1 MEIGWPR
8 VCFIWTV
15 PVHICGPGVI
25 INSWFFHAQSVSVW
39 MINYMVILR
48 LGAVQKSVR
57 GGQSPKL
64 EVLGQRRAFCLWALG
79 LWILREL
86 SGILRQDWEHEGRD
100 GLSQENHV
108 GPLRAG
114 RLHCFSEGATSMESK
129 DRWESLAW
137 VQVTA
142 SATLGYFLNAQRLS
156 FLLWECG

>member
-1 MEIGWPR
+1 MGIGWPR

-15 PVHICGPGVI
+15 PVHTCVPGVI

-39 MINYMVILR
+39 MINYMVISR

-64 EVLGQRRAFCLWALG
+64 EVLGERRAFCLWALC

-86 SGILRQDWEHEGRD
+86 SGILRQDWEHEARD
-100 GLSQENHV
+100 GLSPEGHV
-108 GPLRAG
+108 GLLRAG
-114 RLHCFSEGATSMESK
+114 RMHHFSEGATSMESK
-129 DRWESLAW
+129 DRWESIAW

-142 SATLGYFLNAQRLS
+142 SATLGYLLNAQRLS